1 MPTDRVDDLL
11 RRLPVRPL
19 VAMRVLDSADDPN
32 ASLSAIASV
41 VAMDPALSTR
51 VIRLANSASY
61 SGRGDVNSVERAV
74 MMLGASSVRALV
86 AAASFA
92 LFDDDVDLG
101 PDGFWPHAL
110 SVAAAAAAAA
120 PVVGVS
126 PDEAF
131 TAGLLH
137 DVGTAVLHFSD
148 PERLAALGRSTQA
161 GTRLLRE
168 RTEFGVDHAELGSR
182 AVARWG
188 FPKPLVEAIRDH
200 HSEPRVVG
208 HLAQAVMLGEAIAS
222 VMGEPGP
229 QEPTIALDRLVADL
243 RLSVRPDALMK
254 DTQRRYDKLVALAG
268 AGA

>member
-1 MPTDRVDDLL
+1 MK
-11 RRLPVRPL
+11 
-19 VAMRVLDSADDPN
+19 VLDSAEDPN
-32 ASLSAIASV
+32 ASLSAMASV

-61 SGRGDVNSVERAV
+61 SARGAVTSVERAV
-74 MMLGASSVRALV
+74 MLLGASSVRALV
-86 AAASFA
+86 AAASFP
-92 LFDDDVDLG
+92 LFEDDVDFG
-101 PDGFWPHAL
+101 PDGFWSHAL
-110 SVAAAAAAAA
+110 SVGASAAAAA
-120 PVVGVS
+120 PVLGVS

-148 PERLAALGRSTQA
+148 PERLARLGRSAQA

-200 HSEPRVVG
+200 HSEPRLVG
-208 HLAQAVMLGEAIAS
+208 RLAQAVMVGEAVAAH
-222 VMGEPGP
+222 MGEIGP
-229 QEPTIALDRLVADL
+229 QEPTVKLEKLVFDL
-243 RLSVRPDALMK
+243 RLSVRPEALMK
-254 DTQRRYDKLVALAG
+254 DTKRRFDKLVALAG